1 MTWVPKVL
9 PAALLALGLAAC
21 SGGAQTS
28 TTATPST
35 AQPSALQPTTAEAA
49 TPAELTVGLTY
60 IPNIQFAPFYVAAE
74 LGYFE
79 DEGLDVT
86 LRHHGAAESLFGALA
101 SGEEDVVNAG
111 ADEML
116 QAYAADVPVVTTGV
130 MYQEYP
136 VLLIV
141 PEDSGIETLADMEG
155 QRIGLPGPYGENW
168 FWLLAAIEEAGL
180 SEEDVSIEYI
190 GYTQQAALIGGTVD
204 GVVGF
209 ANNDVLNFG
218 RSGVEVRTLTAEVPL
233 VGISVGALEET
244 VETRGEDLAA
254 LNRALARA
262 MEFIMSDPAAAVDA
276 SFDHIPDLT
285 GAGAYDAA
293 RETLEATMALYGDEP
308 LRVDP
313 ELWPPMYD
321 FMVSRGLAEPGTDPA
336 RAVTATL
343 SP

>member
-1 MTWVPKVL
+1 MRWTHRAL

-21 SGGAQTS
+21 SGGGGTGS
-28 TTATPST
+28 
-35 AQPSALQPTTAEAA
+35 AA
-49 TPAELTVGLTY
+49 TPAGPTTREPVELTVGLTY
-60 IPNIQFAPFYVAAE
+60 IPNIQFAPFYVASE
-74 LGYFE
+74 FGYFA

-141 PEDSGIETLADMEG
+141 PEDSAIEALPDMEG
-155 QRIGLPGPYGENW
+155 QSIGLPGPYGENW
-168 FWLLAAIEEAGL
+168 FWLLAAIQEAGL
-180 SEEDVSIEYI
+180 SQEDVGIEYI

-209 ANNDVLNFG
+209 ANNDVLNFD
-218 RSGVEVRTLTAEVPL
+218 RSGVGVRTLTADVPL
-233 VGISVGALEET
+233 VGISVGALEAT
-244 VETRGEDLAA
+244 VENRPEDLAA
-254 LNRALARA
+254 LNRAVARA
-262 MEFIMSDPAAAVDA
+262 MEFILSDPAAAVDA
-276 SFDHIPDLT
+276 SSAHIPDLT
-285 GAGAYDAA
+285 GAGAHEAA
-293 RETLEATMALYGDEP
+293 LETLEATMALYGDEP
-308 LRVDP
+308 LRVDAA
-313 ELWPPMYD
+313 LWPPMYE
-321 FMVSRGLAEPGTDPA
+321 FMVSRGLAEPGIDPA
-336 RAVTATL
+336 LAVTDAL